1 MFTGSDPKQQI
12 ATTFVE
18 QYYTQ
23 FTQNRAAL
31 VTGGGVATP
40 LIHQQAA
47 FHFDG
52 QVFNGAAAIGQAMQF
67 IPNCRHEICS
77 MDHHV
82 IDEDNFLIKVTGK
95 FHRDGSPIQNQSF
108 GACAPQIGSPTNSG
122 LFAGQMQGQNL
133 FNQMS
138 VQQTS
143 LFTQTFV
150 LICPA
155 NQQPQIQISVF
166 RFVNI

>member
-52 QVFNGAAAIGQAMQF
+52 QVFNGAAVFFFNMSIFQF
-67 IPNCRHEICS
+67 SLNVLFKFVP
-77 MDHHV
+77 
-82 IDEDNFLIKVTGK
+82 KVKTK
-95 FHRDGSPIQNQSF
+95 K
-108 GACAPQIGSPTNSG
+108 C
-122 LFAGQMQGQNL
+122 
-133 FNQMS
+133 FNIY
-138 VQQTS
+138 V
-143 LFTQTFV
+143 
-150 LICPA
+150 
-155 NQQPQIQISVF
+155 
-166 RFVNI
+166 